1 MKMFSRFVFATVLA
15 LAPPLAAVRAD
26 AQLAAPQG
34 AAESDLA
41 ARLAAAKELFD
52 LVSKDTLGQVVG
64 QVTGQVWPQVEA
76 SLRAKNPN
84 IDVAALAELRKEFE
98 RIQLE
103 YLGDLLKDAP
113 SIYARHF
120 TDQELREI
128 VAFYHTAIGAKTLK
142 EMPQVMGEVM
152 AMLMPRMKDV
162 MSQTQ
167 DAFLKVLRRR
177 GYTI

>member
-15 LAPPLAAVRAD
+15 LAMPLAAVRAD

-34 AAESDLA
+34 AAEGDVA
-41 ARLAAAKELFD
+41 ARLAAAKELFE
-52 LVSKDTLGQVVG
+52 LVSKGTLDQLVG
-64 QVTGQVWPQVEA
+64 QVTAQLWPQVEA
-76 SLRAKNPN
+76 ALRSKNPN
-84 IDVAALAELRKEFE
+84 IDAAALAELRKELE

-103 YLGDLLKDAP
+103 SLVDTLKDAP

-120 TDQELREI
+120 SDQELREI
-128 VAFYHTAIGAKTLK
+128 IAFYHSPIGAKTLK
-142 EMPQVMGEVM
+142 VMPQVMGEVM
-152 AMLMPRMKDV
+152 AMLTPRMKDV

-167 DAFLKVLRRR
+167 DAFFKVLRQR